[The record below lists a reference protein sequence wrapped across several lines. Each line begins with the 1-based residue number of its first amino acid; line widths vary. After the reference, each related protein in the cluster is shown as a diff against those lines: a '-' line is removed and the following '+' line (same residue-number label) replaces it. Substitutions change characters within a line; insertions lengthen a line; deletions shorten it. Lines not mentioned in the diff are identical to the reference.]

1 MFLDALFE
9 IFINV
14 SFVKHLWEA
23 ASVITI
29 GYLLFVLIKKLFF
42 KLKAV
47 AFYLWT
53 VSVFQQYH
61 LYFVVGVHARNYLK
75 N

>member
-42 KLKAV
+42 ELKAV

-53 VSVFQQYH
+53 VSVFQQYY
-61 LYFVVGVHARNYLK
+61 LYFDVGVHARNYLK

>member
-23 ASVITI
+23 TSVITI
-29 GYLLFVLIKKLFF
+29 GYLLFALIKKHFF

-53 VSVFQQYH
+53 VSVFQQYY